1 MKEAKIKVL
10 ALLPME
16 LPKEIELNNTLEAIR
31 SDKFFGIVIKIA
43 HLYGFQGS
51 WNVIPRM
58 LTKIIDGIP
67 I

>member
-1 MKEAKIKVL
+1 MMYLIGQFRLILSFDV
-10 ALLPME
+10 
-16 LPKEIELNNTLEAIR
+16 R
-31 SDKFFGIVIKIA
+31 SDKFLGIVIKIA
-43 HLYGFQGS
+43 HLYGFQGN